1 MGMENNAGPAP
12 AWLGGGEMHV
22 RELHKQTNCSL
33 SNGSDGGSFL
43 GDLCP
48 VFPQTGPEVTL
59 LSSDSIPPIRGF
71 PCAP

>member
-12 AWLGGGEMHV
+12 AWLWGEMHV
-22 RELHKQTNCSL
+22 RELHKQTSCSL

-59 LSSDSIPPIRGF
+59 LSSDNIPPIRVF
-71 PCAP
+71 PRAP